1 VISIS
6 PGHALVRPIGTATI
20 AILGAAA
27 FAVILG
33 GVWLANRR
41 SAASPPAPQSLQ
53 KADAAI

>member
-1 VISIS
+1 VLWGI
-6 PGHALVRPIGTATI
+6 ALHEAFTT
-20 AILGAAA
+20 LHAAA